1 MQSGTKCWHAA
12 RRASSRGDIELGGRG
27 VEVVDLSDLSGEEE
41 KKRRWGDEIVWM
53 TRDQFR
59 FDMGVNRRGLMSEIF
74 VFIGR
79 WEFGNFAD
87 GGWGSSLSSVYWIPL
102 VLR

>member
-1 MQSGTKCWHAA
+1 MGRSVGTLRDGQAVGAILSWA
-12 RRASSRGDIELGGRG
+12 G
-27 VEVVDLSDLSGEEE
+27 EVWRLLTCLTCLEKRK
-41 KKRRWGDEIVWM
+41 KKRRWGDEIAWM

-59 FDMGVNRRGLMSEIF
+59 FDMGVNRRRLMSEIF